1 MNQCCQQ
8 FTTEERDIMYWHLT
22 AEVENEEMS
31 SLYLYEE
38 EQMMVDPDED
48 NAEIAKQQQHEQDTT
63 DDAAQDWAEM
73 QSQYDADPQE
83 QDGYYDGDW
92 GYPSAYVDYP
102 VEVMS

>member
-1 MNQCCQQ
+1 M
-8 FTTEERDIMYWHLT
+8 WT
-22 AEVENEEMS
+22 AALYDADDAKDYNE
-31 SLYLYEE
+31 Y
-38 EQMMVDPDED
+38 QMMMEMMQMADPEQD
-48 NAEIAKQQQHEQDTT
+48 NADLVKQQQDEQDAT
-63 DDAAQDWAEM
+63 DDAAQEWTEM